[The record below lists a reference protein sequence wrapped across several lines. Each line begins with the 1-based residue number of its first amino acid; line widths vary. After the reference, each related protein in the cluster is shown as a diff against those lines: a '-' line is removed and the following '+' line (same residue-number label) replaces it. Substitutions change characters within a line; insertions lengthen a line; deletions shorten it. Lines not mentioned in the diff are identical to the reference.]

1 MPEFFYTT
9 LNSNGKE
16 ISDVVEASDV
26 SDAADIIRKQ
36 GKIIIS
42 LKQSGISKNSEGS
55 PFSSLLGCL
64 SFITSSDIV
73 MMFRQFSILIK
84 AGVTLTSSLQI
95 LSGQARKTK
104 LKKLL
109 EQVLT
114 SVEEGSTF
122 ADALR
127 KHKRIFTPFIVNMIE
142 CGEVACTMDI
152 VVESIADY
160 LEEKSEFR
168 TQVITSFIYPTIV
181 VVMCIIVVTF
191 LAGFVIPKF
200 MPFISA
206 RGRQVPWNTQFLINA
221 TNWFKNHWK
230 SITASVAAVFTGLF
244 ILGKFK
250 TPGYW
255 IDRLKV
261 KIPVIGPIF
270 IYTVVVRFG
279 KNLSSLLSSGVSML
293 ESLRTVRNIIGNQ
306 AAMDVME
313 TMERKVARGES
324 LSSPIR
330 EGSFIFP
337 PIVAEMVAVG
347 EETGSLDDTLNL
359 VAQIH
364 EKLLK
369 TYVKRMNSLIE
380 PVLILTM
387 GGIVGFVAWGLIAGV
402 LSMYGTY

>member
-1 MPEFFYTT
+1 MPKFVYTT
-9 LNSNGKE
+9 LDSNGKE
-16 ISDVVEASDV
+16 ISDVVEAYDV
-26 SDAADIIRKQ
+26 SVAAGIIRGQ
-36 GKIIIS
+36 GKVITS
-42 LKQSGISKNSEGS
+42 LKEVEVSKNSEGS
-55 PFSSLLGCL
+55 PSSSILDCL

-84 AGVTLTSSLQI
+84 AGVTLTNSLQI
-95 LSGQARKTK
+95 LCVQARKTK

-109 EQVLT
+109 DQVLT
-114 SVEEGSTF
+114 GVEEGSTF

-142 CGEVACTMDI
+142 CGEVAGTMDI
-152 VVESIADY
+152 VLESIADY

-168 TQVITSFIYPTIV
+168 TQVITSFIYPAIV

-206 RGRQVPWNTQFLINA
+206 RGRQVPWNTQFLLNA

-230 SITASVAAVFTGLF
+230 SITAAVAAVFTGLF

-261 KIPVIGPIF
+261 RIPVIGPIF
-270 IYTVVVRFG
+270 IYSVVVRFA

-293 ESLRTVRNIIGNQ
+293 ESLRTVRNVIGNQ

-313 TMERKVARGES
+313 TMERKVARGEN
-324 LSSPIR
+324 LSSSIR

-347 EETGSLDDTLNL
+347 EETGNLDETLSF

-380 PVLILTM
+380 PVLILMM

>member
-142 CGEVACTMDI
+142 
-152 VVESIADY
+152 
-160 LEEKSEFR
+160 
-168 TQVITSFIYPTIV
+168 
-181 VVMCIIVVTF
+181 
-191 LAGFVIPKF
+191 
-200 MPFISA
+200 
-206 RGRQVPWNTQFLINA
+206 
-221 TNWFKNHWK
+221 
-230 SITASVAAVFTGLF
+230 
-244 ILGKFK
+244 
-250 TPGYW
+250 
-255 IDRLKV
+255 
-261 KIPVIGPIF
+261 
-270 IYTVVVRFG
+270 
-279 KNLSSLLSSGVSML
+279 
-293 ESLRTVRNIIGNQ
+293 
-306 AAMDVME
+306 
-313 TMERKVARGES
+313 
-324 LSSPIR
+324 
-330 EGSFIFP
+330 
-337 PIVAEMVAVG
+337 
-347 EETGSLDDTLNL
+347 
-359 VAQIH
+359 
-364 EKLLK
+364 
-369 TYVKRMNSLIE
+369 
-380 PVLILTM
+380 
-387 GGIVGFVAWGLIAGV
+387 
-402 LSMYGTY
+402 